1 MTSKGLGNMFE
12 GDFAVNAK
20 SPSCKLHV
28 NGGKS
33 DIAKHYLT
41 GSKDPPLARGIL
53 LQHFRET
60 GIDLTN
66 IENLKLLL

>member
-41 GSKDPPLARGIL
+41 GGDDPPLACAE
-53 LQHFRET
+53 FF
-60 GIDLTN
+60 
-66 IENLKLLL
+66 